1 MSMIDLYL
9 TEMNR
14 SDIMKIVKTKDVSDI
29 VELLSNASDKE
40 KEMIMNLVDDKTKK
54 KLDKFVEGG
63 LI

>member
-1 MSMIDLYL
+1 MIDLYL